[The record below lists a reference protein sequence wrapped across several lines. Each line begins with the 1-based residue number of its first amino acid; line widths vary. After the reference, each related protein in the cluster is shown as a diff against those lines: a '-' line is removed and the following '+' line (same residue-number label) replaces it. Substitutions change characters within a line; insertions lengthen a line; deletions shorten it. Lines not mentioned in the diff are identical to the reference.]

1 MAHMKHNVV
10 IVGSGLFGS
19 IAATLARATGHKVT
33 VISNK
38 QPQAASGASG
48 CVLAPS
54 WLTSLEREQVDVAMD
69 VLKTLYTVHDLTF
82 STNLL
87 KKFDAQRVDPREVLI
102 EPDVFDKVDVVG
114 DGFVRCGSKTWR
126 GKVLVAAGIWCE
138 ELLEGLPPMS
148 GLYGAS
154 LLVPGKIEHPKIH
167 VYAPYR
173 QAVAFQLDKNLV
185 WFGDGTAL
193 VQKTWMKRGAG
204 SECIE
209 ATRHRAALL
218 MKLDA
223 TFDKVKI
230 NVGIRPYVEGHK
242 AGYFERVHKSTWVST
257 GGAKNGTVLAA
268 WQAHRFVTEALK

>member
-1 MAHMKHNVV
+1 MKHEVV

-19 IAATLARATGHKVT
+19 IAATLARAEGHKVT

-38 QPQAASGASG
+38 QSQAASGASG

-54 WLTSLEREQVDVAMD
+54 WLASLDRRQIDTAME
-69 VLKTLYTVHDLTF
+69 VLKSLYAVHDMTF

-102 EPDVFDKVDVVG
+102 EPNVFDKVDEVG
-114 DGFVRCGSKTWR
+114 DGYVRCGSKIWR
-126 GKVLVAAGIWCE
+126 GKVLVAAGVWCE
-138 ELLEGLPPMS
+138 ELLEGLPPMR

-154 LLVPGKIEHPKIH
+154 LLIPGKIEHPKIH

-209 ATRHRAALL
+209 ATRLRAIRL
-218 MKLDA
+218 MKLAGDSS
-223 TFDKVKI
+223 KVEI

-268 WQAHRFVTEALK
+268 WQAHRFVGEALK

>member
-1 MAHMKHNVV
+1 MKHNVV
-10 IVGSGLFGS
+10 IVGNGLFGS
-19 IAATLARATGHKVT
+19 IAATLARAEGHKVM
-33 VISNK
+33 VISDK
-38 QPQAASGASG
+38 KSQAASGASG

-54 WLTSLEREQVDVAMD
+54 WLTSLERGQIDVAMD
-69 VLKTLYTVHDLTF
+69 VLKSLYTVHDLTF

-87 KKFDAQRVDPREVLI
+87 KKFDAKRVDPKEVLV
-102 EPDVFDKVDVVG
+102 EPDVFDKVDKVG
-114 DGFVRCGSKTWR
+114 NGFVSCGSKTWK

-154 LLVPGKIEHPKIH
+154 LLIPGKLEHPKIH

-173 QAVAFQLDKNLV
+173 QAVAFQMEKNLV

-209 ATRHRAALL
+209 ATRRRAVALGL
-218 MKLDA
+218 SKA
-223 TFDKVKI
+223 CFDKVKI

-242 AGYFERVHKSTWVST
+242 AGYFEKVHSNTWVST

-268 WQAHRFVTEALK
+268 WQANRFVKEALK

>member
-1 MAHMKHNVV
+1 MKHNVV
-10 IVGSGLFGS
+10 VVGNGLFGS
-19 IAATLARATGHKVT
+19 ITATLARAEGHKVT

-38 QPQAASGASG
+38 RPHAASGASG

-54 WLTSLEREQVDVAMD
+54 WLSSLERRQIDTAME
-69 VLKTLYTVHDLTF
+69 VLKALYSVHDMVF

-87 KKFDAQRVDPREVLI
+87 KKFPAQRIDPAEVLV
-102 EPDVFDKVDVVG
+102 EPDVFDKVDEVSN
-114 DGFVRCGSKTWR
+114 GFVRCGEKTWR
-126 GKVLVAAGIWCE
+126 GKVLVAAGVWCE
-138 ELLEGLPPMS
+138 ELLDGLLPPMR

-154 LLVPGKIEHPKIH
+154 LLVPGALAEPRIH

-173 QAVAFQLDKNLV
+173 QAVAFQISKGFV

-204 SECIE
+204 VESIE
-209 ATRHRAALL
+209 ATRTRAATL
-218 MKLDA
+218 MKLRSESN
-223 TFDKVKI
+223 KIKI

-242 AGYFERVHKSTWVST
+242 AGYFAKLHPNTWVST